1 MQDPQISTAATSGK
15 QRVLVVVARA
25 AVFYP
30 LVWLASAMLVWVVA
44 RLTLGRH
51 PRPLFDDPNAAGG
64 IVGALYVPSGTML
77 GLSPFAFMTG
87 IVALVLLNVVRKP
100 RHPKANVWAAQFAW
114 AWFTTVLLV
123 LLDPGRIF
131 TWYID

>member
-1 MQDPQISTAATSGK
+1 MQDPQISTATSGR
-15 QRVLVVVARA
+15 QRVLVVVTRA

-30 LVWLASAMLVWVVA
+30 LVWLASALLVWLVA
-44 RLTLGRH
+44 RFTLGRH

-77 GLSPFAFMTG
+77 GLSPFAFMAG
-87 IVALVLLNVVRKP
+87 IVALILLHVVRRP
-100 RHPKANVWAAQFAW
+100 QHPKANVWAAQFAG

-123 LLDPGRIF
+123 ILDPGRIF